1 MRCLLDSG
9 SQIEAISERAS
20 SLLKVPCTQERMKIQ
35 LRLGVDSNPH
45 ALCEQPSETIDS
57 SQLATP
63 KGIRLADPNFH
74 VKGPVDILLGARVF
88 YQVLGSRQIRTAH
101 GPTYIESK
109 LGWLAA
115 GSLHHNG
122 TYGAPVSV
130 STLSLCIE
138 RKCATC
144 HFKKCKERGDEIA
157 SEQETNTIL
166 IDNEVEQ
173 HFKTTHFINADGKY
187 VVRIPLK
194 EEINVL
200 GSSREQ
206 ADRRLLSLERRFA
219 QNPQLKV
226 EYDLFM
232 KEYLDLGH
240 MDLVKEKD
248 EHKVIYY
255 IPLSCVA
262 KPDSTTTKLRVVYDA
277 SAKTTTGKSLNDIQA
292 IGPVIQKDQLD
303 LLLEFRGEDY
313 VLSADITK
321 MYRQT
326 LVHDDDTWMQC
337 IRYRFNKNEP
347 IRTYRL
353 KTVTYGEAASSF
365 LACRALHQAG
375 EEQKETDEE
384 LGNIIQQSFYV
395 DNLMLGADS
404 EEKLIDIR
412 QRVEA
417 ALLKRGFPL
426 RKWASNSKKVLA
438 GIPKEDLEPTVRIGD
453 QETIKTLGLNWAPG
467 NDSFIFKV
475 EDTRYKESSSMTKRR
490 LASEILPLG
499 LVQPAIVAAK
509 ILLQQLWKLQIHW
522 DDNIPTEV
530 TTQWNAIKGELH
542 KLREVEFPRQVL
554 PSRPHCLEL
563 HGFSDASTKAY

>member
-20 SLLKVPCTQERMKIQ
+20 SLLKVPCTQERMLVHGINGTIQTNKQIKITLTADQ
-35 LRLGVDSNPH
+35 GKFNLDMELIVIPH
-45 ALCEQPSETIDS
+45 ALCEQLSETIDS

-88 YQVLGSRQIRTAH
+88 YQVLVSRQIRTAH

-115 GSLHHNG
+115 GSLHLNG

-130 STLSLCIE
+130 STLSLCTDVSKGNAPLATLKNV
-138 RKCATC
+138 RKEVKGT
-144 HFKKCKERGDEIA
+144 KCSNEELNRLFYKFYKGDEIA

-166 IDNEVEQ
+166 TDNEVEQ

-226 EYDLFM
+226 EYELFM

-255 IPLSCVA
+255 IPHSCVA

-326 LVHDDDTWMQC
+326 GIVDRR
-337 IRYRFNKNEP
+337 RYLDAM
-347 IRTYRL
+347 YS
-353 KTVTYGEAASSF
+353 VS
-365 LACRALHQAG
+365 
-375 EEQKETDEE
+375 
-384 LGNIIQQSFYV
+384 
-395 DNLMLGADS
+395 
-404 EEKLIDIR
+404 
-412 QRVEA
+412 
-417 ALLKRGFPL
+417 
-426 RKWASNSKKVLA
+426 
-438 GIPKEDLEPTVRIGD
+438 
-453 QETIKTLGLNWAPG
+453 
-467 NDSFIFKV
+467 
-475 EDTRYKESSSMTKRR
+475 
-490 LASEILPLG
+490 
-499 LVQPAIVAAK
+499 
-509 ILLQQLWKLQIHW
+509 LQQKRTDKDLSIENR
-522 DDNIPTEV
+522 NI
-530 TTQWNAIKGELH
+530 
-542 KLREVEFPRQVL
+542 R
-554 PSRPHCLEL
+554 
-563 HGFSDASTKAY
+563 